1 MHMFM
6 VGLLAGT
13 ALGNASFV
21 EPSQDAMREAFATDL
36 ADGVR
41 AVLAYM
47 GETGGSEAVTRIRGA
62 GTDSFAITGFRK
74 GECRRSLDGHVCGFA
89 VEIDT
94 VSGSIARSME
104 GRFFVGACGLT
115 YDRAA

>member
-6 VGLLAGT
+6 VGLLAAT

-21 EPSQDAMREAFATDL
+21 EPSEDAMREAFVTDL

-41 AVLAYM
+41 AALAYVE
-47 GETGGSEAVTRIRGA
+47 ETGGPQVVTRIREAGA
-62 GTDSFAITGFRK
+62 DTFAITAFRK
-74 GECRRSLDGHVCGFA
+74 AECRLSLDGHVCGFA

-94 VSGSIARSME
+94 VSGSIA
-104 GRFFVGACGLT
+104 VN
-115 YDRAA
+115 